1 MRKQFILI
9 VTILVS
15 ALAGAQVD
23 VVKTANQAVDGH
35 QLRIDKYD
43 GKANDSINLLSPL
56 QTQQATKLYLKTVD
70 DIQKNI
76 NNNSNYTP
84 LDKKRRLND
93 LVHMLEKVDQSNY
106 HLYTSFQSYFNL
118 ILRIQEIIETSRI
131 KAILKSDLLTTLNVI
146 PFFDDKPYAKDI
158 LEMAARQYPS
168 TLLKHYG
175 DFAFQSYST
184 DVLEALC
191 KTAPAHVS
199 FYMGTANPVFN
210 DMMSVQGKPTI
221 DKMMEIFRA
230 VGSNSKAYIFLNDI
244 NTYQLTTTEAH
255 VLGKNR
261 EATFL
266 HLLQLRTQPDILGA
280 YSVDD
285 ELTYLA
291 TKKVRE
297 INELHEAR
305 DEIRFELCDTSN
317 MSAQELYTLMVYG
330 EDEVYTSTF
339 LGLFKRLMTRMSEKS
354 SYEFLHN
361 LGRNQY
367 RTFIKMCAAYNEL
380 PTFLERMSVWEKRS
394 LFNAFIGGLESEIN
408 PLKQAVAVADTYGS
422 LTDDDTKSLFENAL
436 KKEYQQVKWKNAEA
450 EKLYGLLLELLQ
462 INQTSEALTEDLNGL
477 STVDNASMIKGGVH
491 IQQHFFFDDE
501 DGWASYATFIAR
513 FQRPGWV
520 IKDKGHYVIIEST
533 TGKKVK
539 IYANKAKDEYDGQ
552 EELQALFKASKRF
565 PDVIVHRGHSYYA
578 HITIQSITPNS
589 DLVIL
594 GSCGGYN
601 NISKVLDFAP
611 NAQIISSKQVGT
623 LYVNNELIF
632 NICETIRLGKD
643 LDWEVLWPAI
653 ENRIKGNSQAKE
665 RFQDYLPPHKNLGAI
680 LIRNYRRT
688 L

>member
-1 MRKQFILI
+1 MHKQIVLVLSLFIA
-9 VTILVS
+9 TLVS
-15 ALAGAQVD
+15 AQVD

-43 GKANDSINLLSPL
+43 GRANDTVKLLSPL
-56 QTQQATKLYLKTVD
+56 QTQEATHLYLQTVD

-93 LVHMLEKVDQSNY
+93 LVHMLEKVDQSNF

-118 ILRIQEIIETSRI
+118 ILRIQEVIETNRI
-131 KAILKSDLLTTLNVI
+131 KAILKSDLLTGLNVI
-146 PFFDDKPYAKDI
+146 PFFDDKPYANEI
-158 LEMAARQYPS
+158 LQMAAEQYPS
-168 TLLKHYG
+168 VLLKHYG
-175 DFAFQSYST
+175 DFAFQSYSA

-210 DMMSVQGKPTI
+210 DMMNVQGKPTI
-221 DKMMEIFRA
+221 DRMMEIFRQ
-230 VGSNSKAYIFLNDI
+230 VGSNSKAYIFLHDI
-244 NTYQLTTTEAH
+244 SAYQLTTKEAH
-255 VLGKNR
+255 QLGKNR
-261 EATFL
+261 EATFR
-266 HLLQLRTQPDILGA
+266 HLLQLRTQPDILGG

-291 TKKVRE
+291 TRKVRE
-297 INELHEAR
+297 INELHEES
-305 DEIRFELCDTSN
+305 DNIRFQLCDSGN

-339 LGLFKRLMTRMSEKS
+339 LGLFKRLMTRMTEES

-361 LGRNQY
+361 LGRNKY
-367 RTFIKMCAAYNEL
+367 RTFVKMCAAYNEL
-380 PTFLERMSVWEKRS
+380 PTFLNRMSVWEKRS
-394 LFNAFIGGLESEIN
+394 LFNAFIAGLETKAN

-422 LTDDDTKSLFENAL
+422 ITDEDTKALFENAL

-462 INQTSEALTEDLNGL
+462 INQKSVALNEDLTGL
-477 STVDNASMIKGGVH
+477 STVANTSMIKNGEHV
-491 IQQHFFFDDE
+491 QQHFFFDDE

-513 FQRPGWV
+513 FQRPGWT
-520 IKDKGHYVIIEST
+520 IIDKGHYVIIEST
-533 TGKKVK
+533 AGKKVK

-552 EELQALFKASKRF
+552 DELQEVFKTSKRF
-565 PDVIVHRGHSYYA
+565 PDVVVHRGHSYYA
-578 HITIQSITPNS
+578 HITIQTITPNS

-601 NISKVLDFAP
+601 NISKVLDMP
-611 NAQIISSKQVGT
+611 LMLRLSV
-623 LYVNNELIF
+623 VN
-632 NICETIRLGKD
+632 K
-643 LDWEVLWPAI
+643 WERCMSI
-653 ENRIKGNSQAKE
+653 TN
-665 RFQDYLPPHKNLGAI
+665 
-680 LIRNYRRT
+680 
-688 L
+688 